1 VIAGVKIRRLRSISI
16 RRQIQMKKI
25 LSQYINHRLIPST
38 RGARQMG
45 RASLATLLIA
55 AMMIPT
61 FTPAPKVTA
70 NSGPEQ
76 EIQAAQEVLE
86 KALGGASSKLIGDG
100 ERKELLTRASNS
112 RSLFKRAQICES
124 IKELEAFLAIPP
136 RLRDGERAPLF
147 EDLYNQ
153 AWSLRQDLLSLQPKE
168 KTCPGGE
175 RANLEPVV
183 DIAESDNRHI
193 RGVVRFGE
201 PKLATVRAEGEQF
214 TDVELPGVQ
223 AGTGEPGLPGVPV
236 FHRVVAVPQ
245 GAKASISVKP
255 NFQTVSTLR
264 LNLHPVQPEPM
275 DRVTQAGENERFP
288 AERFEKPKFTRN
300 KEIYATDRLFPAEVG
315 GVVHLGQ
322 ARDLAMAQFS
332 IAAGQ
337 YNPIA
342 QTLTLFESVEFEI
355 VFEGGDGA
363 FLKTTSL
370 SPFES
375 ASSTL
380 AESAINAGV
389 IHNYQV
395 KDFRHILNIGE
406 EFLILTHPDFRP
418 AADALAAWKNQKGIL
433 THVYNVRDGAGPGPD
448 TRAAIDAF
456 IENRYYHSII
466 RPSYVLLLGD
476 AEFIPPFYVSTSGSA
491 TTGSDYPYA
500 LLPGDDLPDFALGR
514 IPVDTLDQANTVV
527 NKIISYEKDPPSLKS
542 FYKNVGIASQFQ
554 CCRDWPYI
562 GRDQRSFIET
572 SELVRN
578 ELLTHSY
585 GVDRIYTKTVE
596 GTGGSTPIRYYNG
609 TLLPP
614 AIGSGSGFAW
624 DGDTTDIINAW
635 NNGRFLFLH
644 RDHGWENGW
653 AHPGFTS
660 TNVTANLTNGE
671 LQPVVFSVNCAS
683 GLFDN
688 ETAGGDYGTNA
699 ASVYFSERLLRKADG
714 GAVGILGDTRNS
726 PTWANSAL
734 TRGFFDAVWP
744 NTVPT
749 FGGGASKRR
758 LGDILNHGKLYLAT
772 QVGVA
777 GTTVAPTASNLTSE
791 LYMWHVIGDPTLE
804 MWKSVPLKVLFP
816 WLDFAIDLKL
826 GVIQAKYQFD
836 GATLTAYQEIRGGVV
851 PIARGV
857 VRNGEASLP
866 LVNRP
871 VPGVEIHFVANAE
884 DAVSEPLSR

>member
-1 VIAGVKIRRLRSISI
+1 
-16 RRQIQMKKI
+16 MKQI
-25 LSQYINHRLIPST
+25 LSQFIQNKLGLSARAIPKNLFGSHR
-38 RGARQMG
+38 MG
-45 RASLATLLIA
+45 RTALASLLIA
-55 AMMIPT
+55 AMIVPSL
-61 FTPAPKVTA
+61 TPARQVTA
-70 NSGPEQ
+70 DSGSEK
-76 EIQAAQEVLE
+76 EILAAQEALE
-86 KALGGASSKLIGDG
+86 KAIGGASRKLIGDG
-100 ERKELLTRASNS
+100 ERKDLLTRAVNT
-112 RSLFKRAQICES
+112 RSLFKKAQVCEA

-147 EDLYNQ
+147 EDIFNQ
-153 AWSLRQDLLSLQPKE
+153 AWSVRQDLLSLQTKE
-168 KTCPGGE
+168 KPCAGGE
-175 RANLEPVV
+175 RANKEPVV

-193 RGVVRFGE
+193 RGVVHFGE
-201 PKLATVRAEGEQF
+201 PKLTTVRGEGEQF
-214 TDVELPGVQ
+214 TDLELPGVQ
-223 AGTGEPGLPGVPV
+223 NGTGEPGLPGVPV
-236 FHRVVAVPQ
+236 FHQVVAVPQ
-245 GAKASISVKP
+245 GAKASIRVKP
-255 NFQTVSTLR
+255 NFQDVATFRV
-264 LNLHPVQPEPM
+264 NLYPVQPEPM
-275 DRVTQAGENERFP
+275 DRVAQVENERFP
-288 AERFEKPKFTRN
+288 AERFEKPKFARS
-300 KEIYATDRLFPAEVG
+300 KEIYASDRLFPAEVG
-315 GVVHLGQ
+315 EVIHLGS

-355 VFEGGDGA
+355 EFEGGDGA

-370 SPFES
+370 NPFET

-380 AESAINAGV
+380 AASAINANV
-389 IHNYQV
+389 LHNYQV
-395 KDFRHILNIGE
+395 NDFRTMFYTGE
-406 EFLILTHPDFRP
+406 EFIILTHPDFRP
-418 AADALAAWKNQKGIL
+418 AADALAAWKNEKGIL
-433 THVYNVRDGAGPGPD
+433 THVFNVRDGAGPGPD
-448 TRAAIDAF
+448 TREAIDAF

-466 RPSYVLLLGD
+466 RPSYILLLGD

-491 TTGSDYPYA
+491 TTGTDYPYA

-514 IPVDTLDQANTVV
+514 IPVDTLAQANTVV
-527 NKIISYEKDPPSLKS
+527 NKIISYEKDPPALKS

-562 GRDQRSFIET
+562 GRDLRSFIET

-596 GTGGSTPIRYYNG
+596 GTGGSTPARYYNG
-609 TLLPP
+609 ALLPA

-635 NNGRFLFLH
+635 NSGRFLFLH

-744 NTVPT
+744 NTVPG

-758 LGDILNHGKLYLAT
+758 LGDILNHGKLYLVT
-772 QVGVA
+772 QIGVA
-777 GTTVAPTASNLTSE
+777 GTTVAPSASNVTSE
-791 LYMWHVIGDPTLE
+791 LYLWHVIGDPTLE

-816 WLDFAIDLKL
+816 WFDFALDLKAN
-826 GVIQAKYQFD
+826 VIQVKYQFE
-836 GATLTAYQEIRGGVV
+836 GATLTAYQETKNGIL
-851 PIARGV
+851 PIARGEV
-857 VRNGEASLP
+857 QNGEAQLP
-866 LVNRP
+866 LINRP
-871 VPGVEIHFVANAE
+871 LPGVEIRFAANAD
-884 DAVSEPLSR
+884 DAVSEPLRR